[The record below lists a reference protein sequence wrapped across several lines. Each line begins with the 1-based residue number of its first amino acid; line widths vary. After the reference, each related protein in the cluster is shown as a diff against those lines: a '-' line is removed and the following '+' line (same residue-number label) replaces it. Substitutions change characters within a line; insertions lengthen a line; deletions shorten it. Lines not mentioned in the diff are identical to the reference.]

1 MRLPRN
7 YSPARDS
14 MVWEKTN
21 PSISIHRKQLPG
33 SASTQSRAGES
44 ASCPPESIPARRRRG
59 SMRRRNTAR
68 NRRAAGSAAAS
79 ARAGRRAPPR
89 KNPPSS
95 SSPAAGLQPIC
106 LSIYLPRTKGKGE
119 EGGSKHES
127 LLQAAQERVMWEER
141 WRA

>member
-1 MRLPRN
+1 
-7 YSPARDS
+7 

-106 LSIYLPRTKGKGE
+106 LSIYLSTTYQG
-119 EGGSKHES
+119 EGGGRRE
-127 LLQAAQERVMWEER
+127 QARVALAGGAGAGHVGGEVEGMTGLDGTR
-141 WRA
+141 G